1 MTARSVIA
9 VAAALVVL
17 IQSGC
22 GLQAKK
28 DDTARIVGAADRTLE
43 LPRYDAVLGSSIRPH
58 HVNGRTL
65 KQHLGDRASA
75 IRPFPLPDAAVA
87 LDLRIKRSV
96 VLPKIDA
103 AKPVGAAP
111 GAPPDAGP
119 PGLANAS
126 NLITGSVTNMPLA
139 IAFSEW
145 DIFVRPSALD
155 VAAGSGVQGGSGTWL
170 WLDVGA
176 IDPDQ
181 ETNLAAPTPVL
192 MLPPH
197 VLILLLEGALTGSVE
212 RLGTEQIGDFDTTH
226 YRFNISR
233 DKASDDLDDDETQ
246 RLERLF
252 EAANIDGAF
261 YDDAEVW
268 LDEDGIARR
277 LSITLPQR
285 IDALTSFDLTYRL
298 ELTGPRSDPLPLPTN
313 DDLAE
318 VPTLPELLPGVGA

>member
-1 MTARSVIA
+1 MTARSLIVAA
-9 VAAALVVL
+9 VALAVL
-17 IQSGC
+17 AQSGC

-28 DDTARIVGAADRTLE
+28 DDTARIVGAADLTMK
-43 LPRYDAVLGSSIRPH
+43 LPRYDAVLESSIRPH
-58 HVNGRTL
+58 HVNGRSL
-65 KQHLGDRASA
+65 KQHLGNRASA
-75 IRPFPLPDAAVA
+75 IRAFPLPGASVA

-96 VLPKIDA
+96 VLPRVDA

-126 NLITGSVTNMPLA
+126 NLIAGSVTNMPLA

-145 DIFVRPSALD
+145 DIFVRPSPLD
-155 VAAGSGVQGGSGTWL
+155 VAAGSGVQAGTGTWL

-197 VLILLLEGALTGSVE
+197 VLVLLLEGALTGSVE
-212 RLGTEQIGDFDTTH
+212 RLGNEQVGDVETTH

-233 DKASDDLDDDETQ
+233 DKAADNLDDDDTQ
-246 RLERLF
+246 RLDRLF

-268 LDEDGIARR
+268 IDEEGIARR
-277 LSITLPQR
+277 IQITLPQR
-285 IDALTSFDLTYRL
+285 IDALTSFELSYRL
-298 ELTGPRSDPLPLPTN
+298 ELTVPRSEPLPLPTN